1 MKKITVSYNILKRS
15 TNYRNCKKFHIK
27 LSVNKEKWSK
37 TVSILQIQYVIV
49 GGGRFW
55 GCTPT
60 YNRGRGWVLTFCIVT
75 HFTQKHHMCM
85 TVTSSCKSCSPLPS
99 PSTEKLSFN
108 FKYSS
113 CSNLSCSSFR
123 FRSSSSFSP
132 RNLFNWLNYDSFH
145 TRS

>member
-1 MKKITVSYNILKRS
+1 MGAD
-15 TNYRNCKKFHIK
+15 F
-27 LSVNKEKWSK
+27 
-37 TVSILQIQYVIV
+37 
-49 GGGRFW
+49 GGALPLTIGV
-55 GCTPT
+55 
-60 YNRGRGWVLTFCIVT
+60 RGWVQTFCIET

-123 FRSSSSFSP
+123 FRSSSSFSQ

-145 TRS
+145 TRSYCKYTAVRLHKYYISLLFTVFTIKYKATT